1 MKLILIVLGIVC
13 FVLAA
18 FKAVIVPAAKVD
30 FFALGWAFLA
40 AAVLLPVGG

>member
-18 FKAVIVPAAKVD
+18 FKAYLVPAAKID
-30 FFALGWAFLA
+30 FFALGWAFIA
-40 AAVLLPVGG
+40 SAVLLPV